1 MPQIS
6 LYIDKPTLKKVETLA
21 KKEKKSI
28 SKWVRLRIKKSM
40 EKTWPENYF
49 SLFGSV
55 KDKKFDRP
63 KDLKTKNDAPR
74 EML

>member
-40 EKTWPENYF
+40 ENTWPDNYF

-55 KDKKFDRP
+55 TDKKFIRY
-63 KDLKTKNDAPR
+63 KELEFKIDAHR
-74 EML
+74 EKL